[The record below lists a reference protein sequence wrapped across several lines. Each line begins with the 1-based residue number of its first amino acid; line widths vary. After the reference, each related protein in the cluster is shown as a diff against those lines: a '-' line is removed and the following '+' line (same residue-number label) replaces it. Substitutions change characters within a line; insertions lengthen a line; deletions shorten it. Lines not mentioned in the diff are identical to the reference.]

1 MPALNDVIPV
11 VPKIARENRPGVV
24 PAVSG
29 GRSSQ
34 ILNLIVPALKP
45 IQLFQAGQQFYLVL
59 ATGTVKIK
67 PNNGSENTYTQG
79 KGQIVPADNQF
90 SSLQLYNPNAFDII
104 VSIFVGFGDYID
116 NTVILF
122 NPQVASVIYPTFPV
136 LGAANNVT
144 ITDRSGSAF
153 VDPNGNSWLA
163 LKREKIYVTNYD
175 LALTYGIKNISG
187 SNTVLGVLPQTNV
200 VLEFDGN
207 YKISDAA
214 VLQIVV
220 SETYMAIVPGIV

>member
-1 MPALNDVIPV
+1 MALAQTIPV
-11 VPKIARENRPGVV
+11 APHVARQNRPGVV

-34 ILNLIVPALKP
+34 ILNLIVPANKP

-79 KGQIVPADNQF
+79 KGQIVPPDNQF
-90 SSLQLYNPNAFDII
+90 SSLQLTNPNPFDII

-122 NPQVASVIYPTFPV
+122 NPQVNSVVYPTFPV
-136 LGAANNVT
+136 IAAANNVT

-163 LKREKIYVTNYD
+163 LQRTHIYITNYD
-175 LALTYGIKNISG
+175 LGLTYGIKNVANSQTI
-187 SNTVLGVLPQTNV
+187 LGVLPQTNV
-200 VLEFDGN
+200 VLDFAGTYQIN
-207 YKISDAA
+207 DAA
-214 VLQIVV
+214 NLQLIICEV
-220 SETYMAIVPGIV
+220 YMAIVPGLV